1 MFGFVCFL
9 LFFGFAFSSGGGG
22 SSFSNFSPRITYSVT
37 DKNSI
42 MVDHQEIA
50 KPCNLTPD
58 VLEAASILVAM
69 KSGMRYFPL
78 EAQQARYQL
87 SYLDFTSLNPGSG
100 QLQYFSG
107 HHRIPFSPLY
117 DISPMPAA
125 YHFPL
130 AHAQACTLPQPVA
143 YYGMLTPPPCF
154 VGPPREQSAPGC
166 VAPTE
171 GVVESE
177 MVQPGEY
184 HQLN

>member
-1 MFGFVCFL
+1 MC
-9 LFFGFAFSSGGGG
+9 LFFFFFFRGGRGRG
-22 SSFSNFSPRITYSVT
+22 EGSFSIFHLGSLFSVT
-37 DKNSI
+37 DRSLI
-42 MVDHQEIA
+42 MVDHQDIA
-50 KPCNLTPD
+50 KPNNLTPD

-87 SYLDFTSLNPGSG
+87 SYLDFTALNPGSG

-130 AHAQACTLPQPVA
+130 AHAQACSLPQVA
-143 YYGMLTPPPCF
+143 YYGMLTPPSCF
-154 VGPPREQSAPGC
+154 VGLPREQSAGC
-166 VAPTE
+166 VASAE
-171 GVVESE
+171 RVMESE
-177 MVQPGEY
+177 IVQPGEY
-184 HQLN
+184 

>member
-1 MFGFVCFL
+1 MMMMMMMMMMMFCFSFL
-9 LFFGFAFSSGGGG
+9 GGGG
-22 SSFSNFSPRITYSVT
+22 REGVSFSNFSSRITYSVT
-37 DKNSI
+37 DKSSI
-42 MVDHQEIA
+42 MVDHQDIA

-69 KSGMRYFPL
+69 KCGMRHFPL
-78 EAQQARYQL
+78 ESPQARYQL
-87 SYLDFTSLNPGSG
+87 SFLDFTSLNPGSG

-125 YHFPL
+125 YHFSL
-130 AHAQACTLPQPVA
+130 AHAQACSLPQPVA

-154 VGPPREQSAPGC
+154 VGPPREQSAGC
-166 VAPTE
+166 VASTE

-184 HQLN
+184 H

>member
-1 MFGFVCFL
+1 MFVSVLSLLMLLSFACCCFM
-9 LFFGFAFSSGGGG
+9 GGGG
-22 SSFSNFSPRITYSVT
+22 VSFSNFSPRITYSVT
-37 DKNSI
+37 DRSLI
-42 MVDHQEIA
+42 MVDHQGIA
-50 KPCNLTPD
+50 KPNSLTPD

-78 EAQQARYQL
+78 ETQQARYQL

-130 AHAQACTLPQPVA
+130 AHAQTCSLPQPVA
-143 YYGMLTPPPCF
+143 YYGLLTPPPCF
-154 VGPPREQSAPGC
+154 VGPPREQSEGC
-166 VAPTE
+166 VASTE

-177 MVQPGEY
+177 IVQPGE
-184 HQLN
+184 

>member
-1 MFGFVCFL
+1 MFVVFCFLVSFL
-9 LFFGFAFSSGGGG
+9 LFLTGGGG
-22 SSFSNFSPRITYSVT
+22 VSFFNFSPRITYSVT
-37 DKNSI
+37 DRSSI
-42 MVDHQEIA
+42 MEDHQEVA

-69 KSGMRYFPL
+69 KSGIRYFPL
-78 EAQQARYQL
+78 EAQQFRYQL

-130 AHAQACTLPQPVA
+130 AHAQACSLPQPVA

-154 VGPPREQSAPGC
+154 VGPPREQSAGC

-177 MVQPGEY
+177 MAQPGE
-184 HQLN
+184 

>member
-1 MFGFVCFL
+1 
-9 LFFGFAFSSGGGG
+9 
-22 SSFSNFSPRITYSVT
+22 
-37 DKNSI
+37 
-42 MVDHQEIA
+42 MVDHQDIA
-50 KPCNLTPD
+50 KPNNLSPD
-58 VLEAASILVAM
+58 VLEAASILVSM

-107 HHRIPFSPLY
+107 RQRIPFSPLY

-130 AHAQACTLPQPVA
+130 THAQACSLSQPVA

-154 VGPPREQSAPGC
+154 VGPPREQSAGC
-166 VAPTE
+166 VASTE

-177 MVQPGEY
+177 IVQSGEW
-184 HQLN
+184 HSLIDRPICPTPRAKPFK